1 MSPGSPAVSVV
12 MIHHQAERF
21 IDEAI
26 ASVRAQTIA
35 DWELLVVDDGSTDGS
50 AAIVARHAAQDPA
63 RLRALAHPGGGNR
76 GMAAARNLG
85 MAAARGRAIAF
96 LDADDVWRP
105 ERLARHLAALE
116 AHPAVDVVLGST
128 VDWRSWDPGARRSD
142 RVLSPGV
149 IAGRE
154 FDPPSLLALLLAP
167 RLGAFPGVCSVT
179 FRRGPEAPPPWMPEE
194 FIGMFEDQCLFAL
207 LLAQRR
213 ALVIDAA
220 DALYRQHPAS
230 HVARHAPERAAAE
243 LRYLRWLDDHLRRSG
258 IHDAALNAAIAAR
271 FAPHRRPVRTE
282 IAGLPR
288 RIARAAVASVERV
301 GASLLPTT
309 AASTLDRALQRV
321 REALRRRRIRAAE
334 YRARGSDDDA

>member
-1 MSPGSPAVSVV
+1 MSAGSPTVSVV

-50 AAIVARHAAQDPA
+50 AAIVARHAAADPA

-96 LDADDVWRP
+96 LDADDLWRP
-105 ERLARHLAALE
+105 ERLARHLTALD
-116 AHPAVDVVLGST
+116 AHPAIDVVLGST
-128 VDWRSWDPGARRSD
+128 VEWCSWEPGARRSD

-149 IAGRE
+149 SAERE

-179 FRRGPEAPPPWMPEE
+179 FRHGPQTPPPRMAEE

-207 LLAQRR
+207 LLARRR
-213 ALVIDAA
+213 AMVVDAA

-230 HVARHAPERAAAE
+230 HVVRHAPERAAAE
-243 LRYLRWLDDHLRRSG
+243 RRYLRWLDEHLRLRG
-258 IHDAALNAAIAAR
+258 IHDAALEAAIAAR
-271 FAPHRRPVRTE
+271 FAPHRRPVRST

-288 RIARAAVASVERV
+288 RIARTAVAGVERV
-301 GASLLPTT
+301 GASLLPAT

-321 REALRRRRIRAAE
+321 RETLRRRRIRAAE
-334 YRARGSDDDA
+334 RRARRSEHDA

>member
-1 MSPGSPAVSVV
+1 MSTESPGVSVV

-26 ASVRAQTIA
+26 ASVRAQTTA

-50 AAIVARHAAQDPA
+50 AAIVARHAAEDPA
-63 RLRALAHPGGGNR
+63 RVRALAHAGGGNR

-85 MAAARGRAIAF
+85 MTAARGSAIAF
-96 LDADDVWRP
+96 LDADDLWRP

-128 VDWRSWDPGARRSD
+128 VEWRSWNPEAQRTD
-142 RVLSPGV
+142 RVLSSGITPD
-149 IAGRE
+149 RE

-167 RLGAFPGVCSVT
+167 GLGALPGVCSVT
-179 FRRGPEAPPPWMPEE
+179 LRRGPEVPPPRMPER
-194 FIGMFEDQCLFAL
+194 FTGLFEDQCLFAL

-213 ALVIDAA
+213 AVVVDAA

-230 HVARHAPERAAAE
+230 HVVRHAPERAAEE
-243 LRYLRWLDDHLRRSG
+243 LRYLRWLDEYLRLRG
-258 IHDAALNAAIAAR
+258 IYDAALAAAIAAR
-271 FAPHRRPVRTE
+271 FAPHRRPVRTAV
-282 IAGLPR
+282 AGLPR
-288 RIARAAVASVERV
+288 RIARTAVAGVERV
-301 GASLLPTT
+301 GAALLPAT
-309 AASTLDRALQRV
+309 AASTLDRTFERM

-334 YRARGSDDDA
+334 RRERARDDDA

>member
-1 MSPGSPAVSVV
+1 
-12 MIHHQAERF
+12 
-21 IDEAI
+21 
-26 ASVRAQTIA
+26 
-35 DWELLVVDDGSTDGS
+35 
-50 AAIVARHAAQDPA
+50 
-63 RLRALAHPGGGNR
+63 
-76 GMAAARNLG
+76 
-85 MAAARGRAIAF
+85 
-96 LDADDVWRP
+96 
-105 ERLARHLAALE
+105 
-116 AHPAVDVVLGST
+116 
-128 VDWRSWDPGARRSD
+128 
-142 RVLSPGV
+142 
-149 IAGRE
+149 
-154 FDPPSLLALLLAP
+154 
-167 RLGAFPGVCSVT
+167 
-179 FRRGPEAPPPWMPEE
+179 MPEE